1 MNFKEIGDGEHSIPS
16 AYRTIT
22 TALNVLRFNLMY
34 VFGEVK
40 ELMELVEKQARKA
53 RIENDPNN
61 EQAMRRALWVLD

>member
-1 MNFKEIGDGEHSIPS
+1 MNFNEIGDSEHSIPS

-61 EQAMRRALWVLD
+61 EQAMRRALW